1 MKIRSAKKI
10 LNIMKRGTDERYFDS
25 ENGIKKDSRF
35 LPRFE
40 YLYKKAVVRW
50 NKANAPSANV
60 SLFRAILRNSK
71 ECSRCK
77 HYKGNEFV
85 GRCIKLHVDAESNDW
100 CAGAFFC
107 QKSEVYG

>member
-25 ENGIKKDSRF
+25 DYSVKEDSRYF
-35 LPRFE
+35 PRLK

-50 NKANAPSANV
+50 NKANVPSDNV
-60 SLFRAILRNSK
+60 DLFRAILRNSK

-85 GRCIKLHVDAESNDW
+85 GRCVKLNTNAESNDW
-100 CAGAFFC
+100 CAGAFFV
-107 QKSEVYG
+107 KKLV

>member
-25 ENGIKKDSRF
+25 KYTFKKESRF
-35 LPRFE
+35 IPRLKN
-40 YLYKKAVVRW
+40 LYQKATIRW
-50 NKANAPSANV
+50 NKVNMPSANV

-100 CAGAFFC
+100 CAGAFFV
-107 QKSEVYG
+107 KK